1 MLPPEAIEE
10 FNQIYEKH
18 FKRRLEPV
26 EAEETALRVYNF
38 FKTIIRPVEES
49 TKLADEIPGQE
60 SEAERKP
67 KNYVNKKK
75 G

>member
-10 FNQIYEKH
+10 FTQIYERH
-18 FKRRLEPV
+18 FRRRLEPQ

-38 FKTIIRPVEES
+38 FKTIVRPVEES
-49 TKLADEIPGQE
+49 NKLAEEIPGQE